1 MDDKGLSE
9 REKALLAEAR
19 RELAAHKAPPPAA
32 APARSPAPAAPEAK
46 ALPTMAERLE
56 KLMAEERAEAQEK
69 KKKMRR
75 YGLAMSGAILA
86 VFALW
91 VLRVSRRR

>member
-1 MDDKGLSE
+1 VDDKGLSD

-32 APARSPAPAAPEAK
+32 APARSPAPAAK
-46 ALPTMAERLE
+46 AAPSLAERLE

-75 YGLAMSGAILA
+75 YGLAIAGGILGA
-86 VFALW
+86 FALW

>member
-1 MDDKGLSE
+1 VDDKGLSD

-32 APARSPAPAAPEAK
+32 APARSPAPEAK
-46 ALPTMAERLE
+46 AAPSLAERLE

-75 YGLAMSGAILA
+75 YGLAIAGGILGA
-86 VFALW
+86 FALW